1 MIRDIEKIKRDLEDK
16 KNNDIIR
23 KKDFLEEMF
32 KKDPDILEILGQ
44 KEKMPL
50 NKYIDKN
57 NPTDE
62 ELAKRKEILEYNEK
76 INHRQIVPFLKL
88 NNIQKEVLN
97 FLMFD
102 IDDNSVSYTN
112 NVIKNQHLIVMCLIH
127 EDDMDTEYGITRADL
142 LSYLVKDLLNWS
154 NVLGMQLKLIND
166 FNDIIDSKY
175 YCRTLKFLMEVP
187 NGSKLHGV
195 GSNSYDRIR

>member
-23 KKDFLEEMF
+23 KKDLLEEMF

-102 IDDNSVSYTN
+102 IDDNSV
-112 NVIKNQHLIVMCLIH
+112 
-127 EDDMDTEYGITRADL
+127 
-142 LSYLVKDLLNWS
+142 
-154 NVLGMQLKLIND
+154 
-166 FNDIIDSKY
+166 
-175 YCRTLKFLMEVP
+175 
-187 NGSKLHGV
+187 
-195 GSNSYDRIR
+195 